1 MIAMAYE
8 DSGISSFLQN
18 KSAHSIALFEGLLHS
33 FQEIGEVNLHAA
45 KTMIS
50 IANRVNFAYIIQIGK
65 DFIDVV
71 LPFKQAYEGNY
82 CFRKI
87 KKVPAGDDYNHH
99 LRIYQLEDLN
109 EEVRTFLKIAYEKGS

>member
-1 MIAMAYE
+1 MTNE
-8 DSGISSFLQN
+8 NSGISSFLKN
-18 KSAHSIALFEGLLHS
+18 KSAHSIALFEGLLGS
-33 FQEIGEVNLHAA
+33 FQEIGDVNLHAA

-50 IANRVNFAYIIQIGK
+50 ISNRVNFAYVIQIGK

-71 LPFKQAYEGNY
+71 LPFKQGYEDNY

-99 LRIYQLEDLN
+99 LRVYQLEDLN
-109 EEVRTFLKIAYEKGS
+109 EEVRTFLKMAYENGR

>member
-1 MIAMAYE
+1 MTYE

-18 KSAHSIALFEGLLHS
+18 KSVHSITLFEGLLRL
-33 FQEIGEVNLHAA
+33 FQEIGDVNLHAS

-50 IANRVNFAYIIQIGK
+50 ISNRINFAYVIQMGK

-71 LPFKQAYEGNY
+71 LPFKQAYEDNY

-87 KKVPAGDDYNHH
+87 KKVPASNDYNHH
-99 LRIYQLEDLN
+99 LRIYLLEDLN
-109 EEVRTFLKIAYEKGS
+109 EELLTFLKMAYEKGR

>member
-1 MIAMAYE
+1 MTNE
-8 DSGISSFLQN
+8 NSGISSFLKN
-18 KSAHSIALFEGLLHS
+18 KSAHSIALFEGFLGS
-33 FQEIGEVNLHAA
+33 FQEIGDVNLHAA

-50 IANRVNFAYIIQIGK
+50 ISNRVNFAYVIQIGK

-71 LPFKQAYEGNY
+71 LPFKQGYEDNY

-99 LRIYQLEDLN
+99 LRVYQLEDLN
-109 EEVRTFLKIAYEKGS
+109 EEVRTFLKMAYENGR